1 MATTK
6 KERLARLAK
15 LQHRLKALHET
26 RQAIHHKD
34 AAAAEQ
40 EATELTKS
48 FDTPD
53 SLSALFPEQY
63 NKQIGR
69 ALARKEQS
77 LADALREAEKTAMAD
92 ARANVAERAYKKA
105 RTEEERAAEERG
117 ILEIL
122 QQRLK
127 PDE

>member
-1 MATTK
+1 MAASK
-6 KERLARLAK
+6 NERLARLAK

-26 RQAIHHKD
+26 RQAIHRKE

-40 EATELTKS
+40 EAAELAKS

-53 SLSALFPEQY
+53 SLSALFPELY

-69 ALARKEQS
+69 ALARREQS
-77 LADALREAEKTAMAD
+77 LAGASREAEKTTMAD
-92 ARANVAERAYKKA
+92 ARATIAERAYRKA
-105 RTEEERAAEERG
+105 RNEEERVAEERG
-117 ILEIL
+117 ILEVL

-127 PDE
+127 PDD